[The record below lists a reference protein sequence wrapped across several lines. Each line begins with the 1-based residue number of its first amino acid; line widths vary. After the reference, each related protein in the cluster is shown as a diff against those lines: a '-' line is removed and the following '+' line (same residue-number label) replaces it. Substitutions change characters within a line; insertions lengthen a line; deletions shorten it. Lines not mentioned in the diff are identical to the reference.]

1 MRSRQAARHRRARR
15 RPKVAVL
22 DLAVTAVTVSV
33 VAAQDLLVALAVE
46 LKLTQGEPVSLQ
58 AVEVR
63 RRFAAAVAHLPPVA
77 TVPTYIICKKD
88 NDIGPET
95 LSFGEEVTNIVVP
108 EEGQIWQGKDIYGN
122 DVHFDKDEV
131 WQVWRVCVRNLPRN
145 ITSARLEEIFR
156 IYGVLKGC
164 EQLSDRGIAYVDFYE
179 FTEAFDAVKGMKGKE
194 IDGMQ
199 VEVDLISTRQKR
211 KVDRTYEPLTD

>member
-77 TVPTYIICKKD
+77 T
-88 NDIGPET
+88 GPET